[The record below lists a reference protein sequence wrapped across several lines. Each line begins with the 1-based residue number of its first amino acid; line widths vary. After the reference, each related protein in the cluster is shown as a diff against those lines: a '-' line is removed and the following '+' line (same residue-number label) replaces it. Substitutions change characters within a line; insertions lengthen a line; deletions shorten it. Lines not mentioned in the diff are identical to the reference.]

1 MIELMQIKDFL
12 QQIAESI
19 ALAIEID
26 TQVFDRYCNRVAG
39 TVFQP
44 LPPIGGVIRDVL
56 KTGQPRQLPG

>member
-44 LPPIGGVIRDVL
+44 LPLLEGLSVMY
-56 KTGQPRQLPG
+56 